1 MKSASKTWK
10 DKAAARASMDLGTAA
25 TGTTGAA
32 NGNIPTRPAANALSA
47 DTLSEITAGAGIAVD
62 GVTCKDGSAD
72 VSGSGCGI
80 KLSSTPGNADANTL
94 DCYVESA
101 LNTGWTPVLG
111 AASENPTV
119 SAYNTQKGTYT
130 RNGRACDIDVNIVT
144 TTGTVSGG
152 SGGIR
157 VNLPF
162 TPAIESV
169 LCCNTNK
176 IGYPSGYL
184 NLQMYVRTDGYAYL
198 RACGDNLDDVGVDIS
213 KWNTSATTGLN
224 FSGRITI

>member
-1 MKSASKTWK
+1 MKSATKTWK
-10 DKAAARASMDLGTAA
+10 DKAAARTSMDLGTAA
-25 TGTTGAA
+25 VGTTGTA

-80 KLSSTPGNADANTL
+80 KLPSTPGNADANTL

-111 AASENPTV
+111 ADGGNPTV
-119 SAYNTQKGTYT
+119 SSYNVQKGTYT
-130 RNGRACDIDVNIVT
+130 RNGRVCDIDVSIVT

-152 SGGIR
+152 SGQIR

-162 TPAIESV
+162 TPAIPSV
-169 LCCNTNK
+169 LTCRTTK
-176 IGYPSGYL
+176 VGYPSGYIQL
-184 NLQMYVRTDGYAYL
+184 HMYAYTDGYAYL
-198 RACGDNLDDVGVDIS
+198 TACGDNLDDAVVNID
-213 KWNTSATTGLN
+213 KWNASATAALS